1 MSKKSS
7 KRHRL
12 KPIPTRSIQRRK
24 PPIDRFSDWLGRQ
37 SRLVRSLIA
46 IGVAMTL
53 SVGLTLALYAALLSA
68 SPDRLTFGPLNAGN
82 LPVLLLIFVI
92 IAGSAFYWVGWRVL
106 IGFDFEDEPL
116 EPGRPAAWWVLIGV
130 AALILTL
137 TFGGIQL
144 ILALQS

>member
-1 MSKKSS
+1 M
-7 KRHRL
+7 
-12 KPIPTRSIQRRK
+12 QRRQ
-24 PPIDRFSDWLGRQ
+24 PPIDRFGGWLGQQ

-53 SVGLTLALYAALLSA
+53 SVGLTLALYAALLNA
-68 SPDRLTFGPLNAGN
+68 SPNRLTFGPLGADN
-82 LPVLLLIFVI
+82 LPVILLLFVI
-92 IAGSAFYWVGWRVL
+92 IAGAAFYWVGWRVL

-130 AALILTL
+130 AAFVLAL